1 MAPALFRWTMEV
13 PPTKPTKGAGMHNEE
28 IRARIESLEGKV
40 LAAQVA
46 IRALIA
52 SHHDPEKAIE
62 TVCEHLDRFA
72 GIALA
77 GTWPDE
83 MANALASA
91 QNTIL
96 PNDEELQR
104 AQR

>member
-1 MAPALFRWTMEV
+1 MN
-13 PPTKPTKGAGMHNEE
+13 TKPPPRQNMKDKEA
-28 IRARIESLEGKV
+28 RARIDALEGKV

-52 SHHDPEKAIE
+52 CHPEPEKAIE

-83 MANALASA
+83 MTNALATA

>member
-1 MAPALFRWTMEV
+1 MSEAEF
-13 PPTKPTKGAGMHNEE
+13 
-28 IRARIESLEGKV
+28 RARIDALEGKV

-52 SHHDPEKAIE
+52 CHPHQEKAIA

-83 MANALASA
+83 MTNALASA

-96 PNDEELQR
+96 PNDEELTR
-104 AQR
+104 AQH

>member
-1 MAPALFRWTMEV
+1 MSSSQASIDTEA
-13 PPTKPTKGAGMHNEE
+13 
-28 IRARIESLEGKV
+28 RARIEALEGKV
-40 LAAQVA
+40 MAAQVA

-52 SHHDPEKAIE
+52 CHPLPEKAIE

-77 GTWPDE
+77 GEWSDE
-83 MANALASA
+83 MTNALSSA

-96 PNDEELQR
+96 PNDDELR
-104 AQR
+104 KAQR

>member
-1 MAPALFRWTMEV
+1 MKDKEA
-13 PPTKPTKGAGMHNEE
+13 
-28 IRARIESLEGKV
+28 RARIDALEGKV

-52 SHHDPEKAIE
+52 CHPEPEKAIE

-83 MANALASA
+83 MTNALATA

>member
-1 MAPALFRWTMEV
+1 MED
-13 PPTKPTKGAGMHNEE
+13 KQA
-28 IRARIESLEGKV
+28 RARIDALEGKV

-52 SHHDPEKAIE
+52 CHPNQEKAIE
-62 TVCEHLDRFA
+62 IVCEHLDRFA

-83 MANALASA
+83 MANALSSA

-96 PNDEELQR
+96 PSNDELMR
-104 AQR
+104 ARR

>member
-1 MAPALFRWTMEV
+1 MED
-13 PPTKPTKGAGMHNEE
+13 KQ
-28 IRARIESLEGKV
+28 ARDRIDALEGKV

-52 SHHDPEKAIE
+52 CHPEPEKAIE

-83 MANALASA
+83 MTNALSTA

-104 AQR
+104 AQRQVRP

>member
-1 MAPALFRWTMEV
+1 MED
-13 PPTKPTKGAGMHNEE
+13 KQ
-28 IRARIESLEGKV
+28 ARDRIDALEGKV

-52 SHHDPEKAIE
+52 CHPDPEKAIE

-83 MANALASA
+83 MTNALSEA
-91 QNTIL
+91 QNMIL

-104 AQR
+104 ARR